1 LIVVSSLIRVKNQVD
16 TGSYLTYDTTN
27 PKHIE
32 VHYMP
37 ESNCYTFNAST
48 GVLTPEIQ
56 LEKHNVLQV
65 GIEEHNREKKH
76 VKVCPQNPP
85 RNFDQQTL
93 RLRTAQLLNDRLV
106 HTNSPNEVTLHVIE
120 SHKIKARKDSS
131 MGVTIRGSRTAVVGI
146 RKGSGV
152 TINNSNRKW
161 HVALPKDSLAVEI
174 VSA

>member
-1 LIVVSSLIRVKNQVD
+1 MD
-16 TGSYLTYDTTN
+16 TGSYLVYDTTN

-32 VHYMP
+32 AHYMP

-56 LEKHNVLQV
+56 LERHNVLQV
-65 GIEEHNREKKH
+65 GIEEHNREKKN
-76 VKVCPQNPP
+76 VRVCPQNPP

-106 HTNSPNEVTLHVIE
+106 HIGSPSEVTLHVIE

-131 MGVTIRGSRTAVVGI
+131 MGVTIRGCRTAVVGI

-152 TINNSNRKW
+152 TIHNSTHKW
-161 HVALPKDSLAVEI
+161 NLCVDPRNLEVQVAKA
-174 VSA
+174 